1 MPGSGPTLTTGGPTS
16 TTSAST
22 YCARVASRRTG
33 SYRGEQFDSDLGLYY
48 LRARYYNPLT
58 GRFVSR
64 DPDDGNWLDS
74 RTLHKY
80 LYAGG
85 DPVNAFDPSG
95 KSPVAVP
102 RPGICGGDLGEYACA
117 ALAVTAV
124 AVLELPQVK
133 KAEAALF
140 SKATSIIDCINQY
153 LRDLA
158 ACMSAYPAGGAQ
170 QARCIKAAKQ
180 AKELCIESFTG
191 GGGGPVN

>member
-1 MPGSGPTLTTGGPTS
+1 M
-16 TTSAST
+16 
-22 YCARVASRRTG
+22 
-33 SYRGEQFDSDLGLYY
+33 
-48 LRARYYNPLT
+48 
-58 GRFVSR
+58 SR
-64 DPDDGNWLDS
+64 DPEDGSFLDP

-80 LYAGG
+80 LYASG

-95 KSPVAVP
+95 KSPIAST
-102 RPGICGGDLGEYACA
+102 RPGICGGDMGEYACA

-124 AVLELPQVK
+124 AVFELPQVK
-133 KAEAALF
+133 KAEVALF
-140 SKATSIIDCINQY
+140 SQITSIMDCINQY

-191 GGGGPVN
+191 GGGGPVNYPTTKSTEGKDLIMSSDGEVLARVFEHKDFLQSVFHDDNADDWGIWLKAWGSCSFE